1 MYISLISCVPIA
13 IDNVQLDLATALSS
27 LVVLLGAVITAVTPC
42 VLFLCKLIC
51 ILSGNLIVLLLLGKR
66 KCNSSNK
73 RSTAGKCN
81 SHYK

>member
-1 MYISLISCVPIA
+1 MCA

-51 ILSGNLIVLLLLGKR
+51 ILSGNLIVLLLLGKTG

-81 SHYK
+81 QSYK